1 MPASPRLPFAQ
12 CVFARRHVVR
22 VQSEYLSFE
31 WEGEGGKGRGRG
43 RGKGRAGGGQ
53 EGKGEGG
60 SRLQKG
66 NNETSLRINNHIKP
80 PIAIDNARA
89 DRTYLGFDRSRARAS
104 GLGTGTRRRVAKKG
118 RLVVTSH
125 PPSGLGAR
133 DTSGTAVDRLRAVFD
148 SGRRLGEVRA
158 EKA

>member
-1 MPASPRLPFAQ
+1 MGGGGR
-12 CVFARRHVVR
+12 
-22 VQSEYLSFE
+22 
-31 WEGEGGKGRGRG
+31 EGEG
-43 RGKGRAGGGQ
+43 GGGQ
-53 EGKGEGG
+53 EGKGEGRGRAGGERGGGGG